1 MDRLL
6 MSFVNKVFTDV
17 FHSKYPGK
25 PLPRDMFFD
34 TKTGEETRRKN
45 KNSFSLYCSF
55 DLKACEQIKK
65 ITRKPFPKGFPLQL
79 ERTFDY
85 PHKLNS
91 PPTDIE
97 GVSLED
103 LIYYVATNENLSQAL
118 KEKYLT
124 MLDDEYAEK
133 KQKEIIEG
141 FDADYVK
148 ASPLFNEEDKETEL
162 LHCLYA
168 LKYEQ
173 EHIIDVVNYY
183 KEDHKDCFPE
193 ELLKMGVYKNNRLY
207 LPGINGTYTVISKN
221 PYDYVWA
228 ATGNGFQSCFS
239 LESNYWGIQ
248 CMPLLAT
255 QSWHFMM
262 YESTLWFSEYSL
274 FNHKFKLPNMKVR
287 NWVYNTEEGLMR
299 DKLYGKTNEFSEE
312 SMDIIFG
319 LLGIRNETR
328 GYERGDLDRID
339 LDEYI
344 PIKTRDT
351 DYVVGDAVRK
361 YNTYLDSINM
371 AAGGYLFD
379 VGSHRFTA
387 ASGSWTPRYSVQ
399 HISFNKDLKLNT
411 ELSLSFC
418 AGKLGYHKRCPKSSF
433 LIGADEEYHWTAK
446 YLDRPVKSMAI
457 LTFDDHKSAY
467 AKNRV
472 EVSDVTSTCQ
482 DQGNLFWVSCGHTID
497 YSYNPTL
504 DTVKTELKKLQE
516 TNPQYDCVLL
526 RIIEKNKMTFQ
537 PFYAKKEPYL

>member
-6 MSFVNKVFTDV
+6 ISFINKVFIDV
-17 FHSKYPGK
+17 FHRKYPEK
-25 PLPRDMFFD
+25 DLPREDFFD
-34 TKTGEETRRKN
+34 TKTGEETKRKN

-55 DLKACEQIKK
+55 NLEACEKIKK

-79 ERTFDY
+79 EKIYDY

-97 GVSLED
+97 TVTLED
-103 LIYYVATNENLSQAL
+103 LIYFVATNENLSQAL

-124 MLDDEYAEK
+124 MLDDEYAAK
-133 KQKEIIEG
+133 KKAEIVDG

-148 ASPLFNEEDKETEL
+148 ATPLFNEDDKETEL

-168 LKYEQ
+168 LKYKQ
-173 EHIIDVVNYY
+173 KHIIDVVNYY

-193 ELLKMGVYKNNRLY
+193 ELLKMGIYKNNRLY
-207 LPGINGTYTVISKN
+207 LPGINGAYTVISKN

-262 YESTLWFSEYSL
+262 YESTLALSEYSL

-287 NWVYNTEEGLMR
+287 SWVYNTEEGLMR
-299 DKLYGKTNEFSEE
+299 DKLYGKLNEFSEN
-312 SMDIIFG
+312 SMDIVFG
-319 LLGIRNETR
+319 LFGIRNESK
-328 GYERGDLDRID
+328 GYEREDLNHIN
-339 LDEYI
+339 LEEYI
-344 PIKTRDT
+344 PIKTRNT

-371 AAGGYLFD
+371 VAGGYLFD
-379 VGSHRFTA
+379 VGSHRFT
-387 ASGSWTPRYSVQ
+387 SVSENMTPRYLVQ
-399 HISFNKDLKLNT
+399 HINFNKDLKLNT

-418 AGKLGYHKRCPKSSF
+418 AGKLGYHKKCPKSSF
-433 LIGADEEYHWTAK
+433 LIDTNEEYHWTAK

-467 AKNRV
+467 NRN
-472 EVSDVTSTCQ
+472 EIRVSDVTDICS
-482 DQGNLFWVSCGHTID
+482 DNGHLFWVNNGQSID
-497 YSYNPTL
+497 YSYAPSL
-504 DTVKTELKKLQE
+504 DTVKTELRKIQE
-516 TNPQYDCVLL
+516 TNPQYDCILL

-537 PFYAKKEPYL
+537 PFYAKKESYL

>member
-6 MSFVNKVFTDV
+6 MSFVSKVFADV
-17 FHSKYPGK
+17 FYSKYPGK
-25 PLPRDMFFD
+25 HLPSDLFFD
-34 TKTGEETRRKN
+34 TKTREATKRKN
-45 KNSFSLYCSF
+45 KDSFSLYCSF

-79 ERTFDY
+79 ERTYDY

-97 GVSLED
+97 VVTLED
-103 LIYYVATNENLSQAL
+103 LIFYVAANENLSQAL

-124 MLDDEYAEK
+124 MLDDEYAAK
-133 KQKEIIEG
+133 KKAEIVDG

-148 ASPLFNEEDKETEL
+148 ATPMFNEEDKETEL

-168 LKYEQ
+168 LKYKQ
-173 EHIIDVVNYY
+173 KHIVDVVNYY
-183 KEDHKDCFPE
+183 KEDNKDCFPE
-193 ELLKMGVYKNNRLY
+193 ELLKMGIYKNNRLY
-207 LPGINGTYTVISKN
+207 LPGINGTYTVLSKN
-221 PYDYVWA
+221 PYDYIWA

-239 LESNYWGIQ
+239 LESDYWGIQ

-262 YESTLWFSEYSL
+262 YESTLWLSEYSL

-287 NWVYNTEEGLMR
+287 SWVYNTEEGLMR
-299 DKLYGKTNEFSEE
+299 DKLYGKLDEFSEN

-319 LLGIRNETR
+319 LLGIRNESK
-328 GYERGDLDRID
+328 GYEREDLNHIN
-339 LDEYI
+339 LEEYI
-344 PIKTRDT
+344 PIKTRNT
-351 DYVVGDAVRK
+351 DYVVGDVLRK

-371 AAGGYLFD
+371 EARGYLFD
-379 VGSHRFTA
+379 IGSHRFT
-387 ASGSWTPRYSVQ
+387 SVSDNSTPRYSVQ
-399 HISFNKDLKLNT
+399 HINFNKDLKLNT

-418 AGKLGYHKRCPKSSF
+418 AGKLGYHKKCPKSSF
-433 LIGADEEYHWTAK
+433 LIDANEEYHWTAK
-446 YLDRPVKSMAI
+446 YLDRPVKSMVI

-467 AKNRV
+467 NKNDLR
-472 EVSDVTSTCQ
+472 VSDVTDICS
-482 DQGNLFWVSCGHTID
+482 DNGNLFWVNNGQTID
-497 YSYNPTL
+497 HSYNPSL
-504 DTVKTELKKLQE
+504 DTVKTELRKIQE

-537 PFYAKKEPYL
+537 PFYAKKESYL

>member
-1 MDRLL
+1 MDRLII
-6 MSFVNKVFTDV
+6 SFVSKVFTDV
-17 FHSKYPGK
+17 FYRKYPDK
-25 PLPRDMFFD
+25 HRPSNNFFD
-34 TKTGEETRRKN
+34 TKTGEETKRKN

-55 DLKACEQIKK
+55 NLEACEKIKK
-65 ITRKPFPKGFPLQL
+65 ITGKPFPKGAPLQL
-79 ERTFDY
+79 ERIYDY

-97 GVSLED
+97 TVTLED
-103 LIYYVATNENLSQAL
+103 LIYFVATNESMSPKT
-118 KEKYLT
+118 KERYL
-124 MLDDEYAEK
+124 MLLDDEYAELK
-133 KQKEIIEG
+133 REEIVNG

-148 ASPLFNEEDKETEL
+148 ATPMFNEEDKETEL

-168 LKYEQ
+168 LKYKQ
-173 EHIIDVVNYY
+173 KHIIDVVNYY

-193 ELLKMGVYKNNRLY
+193 ELLKMGIYKNNRLY

-239 LESNYWGIQ
+239 LESNCWGIQ

-262 YESTLWFSEYSL
+262 YESNLWFSEYSL
-274 FNHKFKLPNMKVR
+274 FNHKFKLPNMKIR
-287 NWVYNTEEGLMR
+287 SWIYNTEEGLMH

-312 SMDIIFG
+312 SMDIIFD
-319 LLGIRNETR
+319 LLGIRNDSK
-328 GYERGDLDRID
+328 GYEREDLNTID

-344 PIKTRDT
+344 PIKTRAS
-351 DYVVGDAVRK
+351 DYDIEDVLRK

-371 AAGGYLFD
+371 KAGGYLFD
-379 VGSHRFTA
+379 VGSHRFT
-387 ASGSWTPRYSVQ
+387 SVSENMTPRYLVQ

-411 ELSLSFC
+411 ELCLSFSG
-418 AGKLGYHKRCPKSSF
+418 GKLGYHKKCPKSSF
-433 LIGADEEYHWTAK
+433 FIDANEEHHWTAK

-467 AKNRV
+467 TKNKL
-472 EVSDVTSTCQ
+472 EVSDVTDICS
-482 DQGNLFWVSCGHTID
+482 DNGHLFWVNSGQTID
-497 YSYNPTL
+497 HSFNPPL
-504 DTVKTELKKLQE
+504 DTVKTELRKIQE

-537 PFYAKKEPYL
+537 PFYAKKESYL

>member
-6 MSFVNKVFTDV
+6 MSFVSKVFADV
-17 FHSKYPGK
+17 FYSKYPGK

-45 KNSFSLYCSF
+45 KDSFSLYCSF

-65 ITRKPFPKGFPLQL
+65 ITRKPFPKGSSLQL
-79 ERTFDY
+79 ERLYDY

-97 GVSLED
+97 TVTLED
-103 LIYYVATNENLSQAL
+103 LIYFVATNESMSPKT
-118 KEKYLT
+118 KERYL
-124 MLDDEYAEK
+124 MLLDDEYAVK
-133 KQKEIIEG
+133 KKAEIMAG

-148 ASPLFNEEDKETEL
+148 ATPMFNEEDKETEL

-168 LKYEQ
+168 LKYKQ
-173 EHIIDVVNYY
+173 KHIIDVVNYY

-207 LPGINGTYTVISKN
+207 LPGINGTYTVLSKN

-262 YESTLWFSEYSL
+262 YESTLALSEYSL
-274 FNHKFKLPNMKVR
+274 FNHKFKLPNMKIR
-287 NWVYNTEEGLMR
+287 SWVYNTEEGLMH
-299 DKLYGKTNEFSEE
+299 DKLYGKLNEIPED
-312 SMDIIFG
+312 SMDVLFG
-319 LLGIRNETR
+319 LFGIRNESKGFNR
-328 GYERGDLDRID
+328 EDLNHID

-344 PIKTRDT
+344 PIKTRAS
-351 DYVVGDAVRK
+351 DYDVKDALKK

-371 AAGGYLFD
+371 EARGYLFD
-379 VGSHRFTA
+379 IGSHRFT
-387 ASGSWTPRYSVQ
+387 SVSDNSTPRYSVQ
-399 HISFNKDLKLNT
+399 HINFNKDLKLNT
-411 ELSLSFC
+411 ELCLSFSG
-418 AGKLGYHKRCPKSSF
+418 GKLGYHKKCPKSSF
-433 LIGADEEYHWTAK
+433 LIDANEEYHWTAK
-446 YLDRPVKSMAI
+446 YLDKPVKSMAI

-467 AKNRV
+467 NKNEIR
-472 EVSDVTSTCQ
+472 VSDVTDISQ
-482 DQGNLFWVSCGHTID
+482 DNGNVYWVDCGKTMVQKFD
-497 YSYNPTL
+497 PSL
-504 DTVKTELKKLQE
+504 DTVKTELRKIQE
-516 TNPQYDCVLL
+516 TNPQYDCILL

-537 PFYAKKEPYL
+537 PFYAKKESYL